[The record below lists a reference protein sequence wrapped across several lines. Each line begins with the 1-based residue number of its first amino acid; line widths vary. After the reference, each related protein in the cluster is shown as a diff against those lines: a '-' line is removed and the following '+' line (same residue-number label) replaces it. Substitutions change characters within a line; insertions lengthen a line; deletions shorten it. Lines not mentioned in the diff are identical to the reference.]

1 MSLFNLIPESLNLK
15 EKISPFLK
23 NKLPIAPTPYDII
36 AQVSGMKLLKFK
48 RPANAAHTHL
58 HTPLLIIPSMI
69 NRYYVLDLLPGK
81 SFIEYQISHGVDIYL
96 LDWGTPYDEDNWMSL
111 EQLITHRL
119 DYFID
124 AVTADAKTD
133 KVNILGHC
141 LGGTLATIYTLLFG
155 DRVNGLM
162 LLTAPIDFE
171 HGGKLGLWVKQNH
184 FRPESV
190 TKAYGH
196 MPWWVLQ
203 TSFQMLKPMLPW
215 HKLEKLMKEM
225 NNPEFMK
232 NFWALEV
239 WSQDN
244 VSFPGRCF
252 ITLIDELYRKNALIK
267 GEMHLHGKTLSLK
280 QLQSPVLNIAAS
292 DDHIVL
298 FNSTVQNYHLDK
310 DVDFE
315 SITSQGGHIGSILGS
330 RAQKNVWPQIT
341 NWLAR
346 IDTPKH

>member
-1 MSLFNLIPESLNLK
+1 MSLFNLVPDSINLK
-15 EKISPFLK
+15 EKISPFFK
-23 NKLPIAPTPYDII
+23 SKLPLAPTPYDVI
-36 AQVSGMKLLKFK
+36 AQVSGMKLLRFK
-48 RPANAAHTHL
+48 SASEANGKRL
-58 HTPLLIIPSMI
+58 HTPLFIIPSMI

-81 SFIEYQISHGVDIYL
+81 SFIEFQLSQGVDVYL
-96 LDWGTPYDEDNWMSL
+96 LDWGTPYDEDNWMTL
-111 EQLITHRL
+111 EQLLTQRL

-124 AVTADAKTD
+124 VVTQDAQTD

-141 LGGTLATIYTLLFG
+141 LGGTIATVYTLLFSE
-155 DRVNGLM
+155 RVNGLM

-171 HGGKLGLWVKQNH
+171 HGGKLGLWVKQSQ
-184 FRPESV
+184 FRPENV
-190 TKAYGH
+190 THAYGH

-215 HKLEKLMKEM
+215 HKLEKLIKNT

-252 ITLIDELYRKNALIK
+252 ITLIDELYKKNALIN
-267 GEMHLHGKTLSLK
+267 GELHLHGQTLSLK
-280 QLQSPVLNIAAS
+280 QLKSPVLNISAS

-298 FNSTVQNYHLDK
+298 FNSTLQNYHLGK

-315 SITSQGGHIGSILGS
+315 TITSQGGHIGSILGS

-341 NWLAR
+341 NWLTR

>member
-1 MSLFNLIPESLNLK
+1 MSWFNLIPDSLNLK
-15 EKISPFLK
+15 EKLNPIFK
-23 NKLPIAPTPYDII
+23 DKLPIAPTPYDVL
-36 AQVSGMKLLKFK
+36 AQVSGMKLLRFK
-48 RPANAAHTHL
+48 KPESVASSQIK
-58 HTPLLIIPSMI
+58 TPLFIIPSMI

-81 SFIEYQISHGVDIYL
+81 SFIEFQLSQGIDIYL
-96 LDWGTPYDEDNWMSL
+96 LDWGTPYDEDNWMTL
-111 EQLITHRL
+111 DQLITQRL
-119 DYFID
+119 EYFVD
-124 AVTADAKTD
+124 LVTADAKTD
-133 KVNILGHC
+133 KINILGHC

-155 DRVNGLM
+155 ERVNGLM

-171 HGGKLGLWVKQNH
+171 HGGKLGLWVRQNQ

-215 HKLEKLMKEM
+215 HKLEKLLKEM

-252 ITLIDELYRKNALIK
+252 LSLIDELYKKNALIK
-267 GEMHLHGKTLSLK
+267 DEMRVQGQTLSLK

-298 FNSTVQNYHLDK
+298 FNSTMQNYHLSK
-310 DVDFE
+310 DIDFE

-341 NWLAR
+341 QWLTR
-346 IDTPKH
+346 IDSLKH